1 MIHMRFN
8 ENLKEELEYKGML
21 VKELAHKTG
30 IPKKTLDKYMLIN
43 GTMPPADKA
52 VSIAQVLGVTTEYL
66 VTGKKSTDKKIVERI
81 FSPETLLI
89 INRVEPLSREKR
101 KIVEKTVTELVK
113 LLQYPSKNEP
123 VALSPLQKVFL
134 KLFRK

>member
-1 MIHMRFN
+1 MRFN